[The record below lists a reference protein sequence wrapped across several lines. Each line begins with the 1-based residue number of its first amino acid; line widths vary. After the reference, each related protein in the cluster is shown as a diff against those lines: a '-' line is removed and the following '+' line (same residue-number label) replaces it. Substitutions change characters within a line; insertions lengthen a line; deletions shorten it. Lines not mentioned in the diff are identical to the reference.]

1 MHSVA
6 APIVIALSPILF
18 SACVLSTPTL
28 GENTNEPQ
36 LEKETCRVKISDPA
50 IYETVTEK
58 SSSHLQNLA
67 HQAVRLPHPPIKTR
81 SFTEWCASVL

>member
-6 APIVIALSPILF
+6 APVVIALSPILF

-36 LEKETCRVKISDPA
+36 LEKETCRVKISDTA
-50 IYETVTEK
+50 IYETVTKK

-81 SFTEWCASVL
+81 SFIEWCASVL

>member
-50 IYETVTEK
+50 ISETLTEK
-58 SSSHLQNLA
+58 KLIAPAKFSPSGRQIA
-67 HQAVRLPHPPIKTR
+67 HPPIKTR

>member
-18 SACVLSTPTL
+18 SACVLSTSTL
-28 GENTNEPQ
+28 GVNINEPQ
-36 LEKETCRVKISDPA
+36 LEKETCRAKISDPA